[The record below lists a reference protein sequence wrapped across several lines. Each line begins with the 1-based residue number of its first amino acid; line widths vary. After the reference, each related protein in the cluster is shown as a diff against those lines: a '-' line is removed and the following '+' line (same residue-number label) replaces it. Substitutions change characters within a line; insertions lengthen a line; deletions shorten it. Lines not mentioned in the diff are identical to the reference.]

1 MNMKEN
7 NKYRYTNTS
16 ERNIRMN
23 RFYIIAS
30 SAFGDC
36 FPVLSV
42 VKTDKSQHFAH
53 CYIRKYH
60 SDRRFLCGKC
70 RDTPSK

>member
-23 RFYIIAS
+23 RFYIILS
-30 SAFGDC
+30 LLRFWRLFSC
-36 FPVLSV
+36 F
-42 VKTDKSQHFAH
+42 
-53 CYIRKYH
+53 I
-60 SDRRFLCGKC
+60 CG
-70 RDTPSK
+70 

>member
-23 RFYIIAS
+23 RFILILRS
-30 SAFGDC
+30 EVF
-36 FPVLSV
+36 V
-42 VKTDKSQHFAH
+42 
-53 CYIRKYH
+53 
-60 SDRRFLCGKC
+60 
-70 RDTPSK
+70 